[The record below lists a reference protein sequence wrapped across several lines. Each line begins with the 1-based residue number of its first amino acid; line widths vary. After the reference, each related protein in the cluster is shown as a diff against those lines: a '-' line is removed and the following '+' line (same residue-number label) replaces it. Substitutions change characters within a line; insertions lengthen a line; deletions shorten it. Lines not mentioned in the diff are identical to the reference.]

1 MADPWFISFLFFISI
16 FLPVVVV
23 YFAYKHEEPVAA
35 PRLTEIGMPPV
46 PATAALTSPS
56 PRKDRPRRR
65 RRTKNQES
73 TVGDLRPRSTV
84 PPTASAAVVSSDR
97 PSRSK
102 RGGAKTRGEA
112 SASGGVP
119 SPPDLGEQRMI
130 VREICEVGFEKDVN
144 KEGDLDVLCS
154 QESFGRKEDKRV
166 DVGRGNDDL
175 VKHEEGG
182 EKEGEKVVEPTEGD
196 AKGKVDA
203 RELSETR
210 GASLLH
216 CDDEWEGIEL
226 SDVEKLFRVA
236 THFVD
241 TNNGMDAVLRLSNE
255 LQMQL
260 YGLRKVAIEGPCY
273 ELQPMALKVSS
284 RSKWH
289 AWQRLGNMDPEVAM
303 ELYISHLT
311 ENVPEWIAEK
321 SSVAN

>member
-1 MADPWFISFLFFISI
+1 MADPWFISFLFFTII

-23 YFAYKHEEPVAA
+23 YFAYKHEEPIAA
-35 PRLTEIGMPPV
+35 PCLAEIGMPPV

-56 PRKDRPRRR
+56 LHKDRTRRR

-73 TVGDLRPRSTV
+73 TVGDLGPRSTV

-97 PSRSK
+97 PSRRR

-130 VREICEVGFEKDVN
+130 VQEICEVGLEKDVN
-144 KEGDLDVLCS
+144 KEGDLTVLCS
-154 QESFGRKEDKRV
+154 QESVGRKEDKRV
-166 DVGRGNDDL
+166 EVDRDNDDL
-175 VKHEEGG
+175 VKDKEGG
-182 EKEGEKVVEPTEGD
+182 EKEGDKVVEPFEGD

-203 RELSETR
+203 RELSEAR

-226 SDVEKLFRVA
+226 SDAEKLFRVA
-236 THFVD
+236 TQFVD
-241 TNNGMDAVLRLSNE
+241 SNNGADAVSRLSNE

-273 ELQPMALKVSS
+273 EPQPMAFKVSS
-284 RSKWH
+284 RSKWYD
-289 AWQRLGNMDPEVAM
+289 L
-303 ELYISHLT
+303 
-311 ENVPEWIAEK
+311 
-321 SSVAN
+321 